1 MSLANFKIFNASVR
15 LTAIEV
21 LAYQINLFNAATRG
35 ALVLK
40 QAGNTTLGDYTDQS
54 SWQMLGGLV
63 RRRDAYATGAVTAL
77 ELAQI
82 LETAVRVDAG
92 TPPVQ
97 LDAHWL
103 QRINASPAEAGA
115 VVGKMVAEQR
125 LADYVNTSLAA
136 LAAALGAQASLT
148 HTPGAALSLAALN
161 TGASKMGDKA
171 DQLACWVMPSKS
183 LFDLYGA
190 AIANSAGL
198 FTFGTINV
206 KADPF
211 GKPIVVTDSLSL
223 YLDTTTDLYYTL
235 GLVPGAATIAEN
247 DDYLDNLQTSNGDE
261 SIRTT
266 WQAQWSFNMA
276 LKGHTWDKTNG
287 GKSPTTAALTTAT
300 NWDKTATSIK
310 DLPGVII
317 KAQ

>member
-1 MSLANFKIFNASVR
+1 MSLANFKIFNTSVR
-15 LTAIEV
+15 LTAVEV
-21 LAYQINLFNAATRG
+21 LAYQIGLFNTATRG

-40 QAGNTTLGDYTDQS
+40 QAGNQLGDYADFS
-54 SWQMLGGLV
+54 SWQMVSGMV
-63 RRRDAYATGAVTAL
+63 RRRDAYGTGAVTPK

-97 LDAHWL
+97 LDKHWL
-103 QRINASPAEAGA
+103 DRINASPAEAGA

-148 HTPGAALSLAALN
+148 HTPGAVMSLAALN
-161 TGASKMGDKA
+161 TGASKFGDRA

-183 LFDLYGA
+183 LFDMYGA

-211 GKPIVVTDSLSL
+211 GRPIIITDSLSL
-223 YLDTTTDLYYTL
+223 YLDDTTDLYYTL
-235 GLVPGAATIAEN
+235 GLVPGACTISEN
-247 DDYLDNLQTSNGDE
+247 DDYMDNLDTTNGDE
-261 SIRTT
+261 SIRST
-266 WQAQWSFNMA
+266 WQAQWSFQMA

-300 NWDKTATSIK
+300 NWDKTATSVR

>member
-1 MSLANFKIFNASVR
+1 MALTNFQIFNQAVR
-15 LTAIEV
+15 LTSQEV
-21 LAYQINLFNAATRG
+21 LAYNIGLFNTATRG
-35 ALVLK
+35 ALSLK
-40 QAGNTTLGDYTDQS
+40 QAVGTQGDFSDYS
-54 SWQMLGGLV
+54 SWKMINGLV
-63 RRRDAYATGAVTAL
+63 RRRDAYATGAVTAK

-92 TPPVQ
+92 TPPIQ
-97 LDAHWL
+97 LDKHWL
-103 QRINASPAEAGA
+103 DRINVNPTEAGA
-115 VVGKMVAEQR
+115 VAGKMVAEQR
-125 LADYVNTSLAA
+125 LADYVNTTLAA
-136 LAAALGAQASLT
+136 LAAALGAQAALT

-161 TGASKMGDKA
+161 TGASKFGDRA
-171 DQLACWVMPSKS
+171 EQIACWVMPSKS

-190 AIANSAGL
+190 AIANSASL
-198 FTFGTINV
+198 FTFGTLNV

-211 GKPIVVTDSLSL
+211 GRPIVVTDSLSL
-223 YLDTTTDLYYTL
+223 YLDDTTDLYYTL

-247 DDYLDNLQTSNGDE
+247 DDFTDNIATTNGDE

-266 WQAQWSFNMA
+266 YQAQWSFQMA

-287 GKSPTTAALTTAT
+287 GKSPTTSALTTAT